1 MSVPLTYNQ
10 RGLHLEVQ
18 SHADLP
24 HLVPG
29 GAPVLAPVL
38 RPRVLHHQHV
48 CHGVQPRPVA
58 HRLKEVA
65 VDVEPTGTQW
75 VNCYHDGQQLMK

>member
-29 GAPVLAPVL
+29 GAPVLTPVTGL
-38 RPRVLHHQHV
+38 GLLHQQHV
-48 CHGVQPRPVA
+48 CEG
-58 HRLKEVA
+58 
-65 VDVEPTGTQW
+65 VEPAA
-75 VNCYHDGQQLMK
+75 VVDRL